1 MSIEEEINQT
11 DSAGLIPEAAEAG
24 NPEPSENSH
33 QVDQEM
39 ADEYGWTPQQ
49 AKESSLYLQANLPA
63 DVDKGQIA

>member
-1 MSIEEEINQT
+1 MSNEEDINQT
-11 DSAGLIPEAAEAG
+11 DSAGLIPEAANAG

-49 AKESSLYLQANLPA
+49 AKESSLYL
-63 DVDKGQIA
+63 